1 MPAALTPLLR
11 HWPILAL
18 LASALMLAVAHAF
31 QTFGGLAPCTLCLQQ
46 RDVYWTAM
54 AVAAVAA
61 IVARTPARHMAG
73 PLFAI
78 LLVGVFVA
86 GAAIAARH
94 AGAEWKWWPGP
105 ATCSGGS
112 AITASALSNLM
123 HGARIAPPRCD
134 EAAWRFLGLSMA
146 GWNFLISIGLAGVS
160 LLAWRRSRLPE
171 AQS

>member
-1 MPAALTPLLR
+1 MPAALNPLLR

-18 LASALMLAVAHAF
+18 LISALMLAIAHAF

-54 AVAAVAA
+54 AVAAVAVV
-61 IVARTPARHMAG
+61 VALTPARSWAG

-78 LLVGVFVA
+78 LLVGVFTA

-105 ATCSGGS
+105 ATCSGGGGVS
-112 AITASALSNLM
+112 ASALADLM
-123 HGARIAPPRCD
+123 HGAKIAPPRCD
-134 EAAWRFLGLSMA
+134 EASWRFLGLSMA
-146 GWNFLISIGLAGVS
+146 GWNFLISVGLAVLS
-160 LLAWRRSRLPE
+160 LLAWRRSRE